1 MARIIW
7 TDSAITDLRGIG
19 EFYERTSPNYA
30 STIVTDLYACVGRL
44 RDFPQSGRVVPE
56 LNEEQVREILIL
68 GFRIIYEIAGDE
80 VRVLTVL
87 HSRQD
92 LESKLKGDGEG

>member
-7 TDSAITDLRGIG
+7 TNSAIADLRGIG

-30 STIVTDLYACVGRL
+30 STIVTDLYAGVGRL
-44 RDFPQSGRVVPE
+44 RNFPRSGRVVPE
-56 LNEEQVREILIL
+56 LNEERLREMLVR
-68 GFRIIYEIAGDE
+68 GFRVIYEIAGGE

-92 LESKLKGDGEG
+92 LENKLVGDGEG